1 MLPQQGGLQIRN
13 MKKNKLLFLTPVA
26 LVVALFLLGCGDDS
40 SEQQRLNIESGKI
53 INEAYEAQDYH
64 RIIALADSLNA
75 QGNLSEGL
83 ADFWL
88 GYAYD
93 RLMQKR
99 MAELYWKKGISAVE
113 NSIDVDD
120 VKLYAA
126 IVQRLA
132 GLLNVWGEYES
143 AQAIVLP
150 AIERME
156 KLKCDST
163 SDYANLLIYEGC
175 YQSRFGI
182 SEIKA
187 DEYLTQG
194 YRLHLDLIQRHH
206 NYVYYRDA
214 IIGLGIICNA
224 YLDIHK
230 YGKAYIWTERLA
242 ELIRGYEKVPDGRP
256 GYAEKQWSR
265 YYINSAIA
273 LEGLSRKREAAKAY
287 QMFEETSFSRTA
299 EGSILSS
306 IYLGLAGR
314 WQESADNF
322 SNLNKLIE
330 EQNVGYS
337 LENIQKMLLKK
348 FDVNLQAGRIDSA
361 KAISMDIVQHLDSAI
376 TQARRSDA
384 IEQEAVHQKEQ
395 EMAAEREQNIR
406 DRQIGRLVM
415 IAILIVFMLIY
426 IVVRHRAQARLKKAH
441 NQLKDAYDQLEAT
454 TTAKERMESELRI
467 ARNIQMAML
476 PSVFPEIDGIDMYAS
491 MTPAKEVGG
500 DMYNYIREGNKLY
513 FCIGDVSGKGVPASL
528 FMAIVTRGFR
538 TLALTGKSPA
548 EIATRLN
555 YELTENNDE
564 GMFITM
570 FICRLDLETLQLEYC
585 NAGHNPPI
593 IGDAVN
599 QFSFLDVIPNAPI
612 GLWPGLEYEGEEIRL
627 QANQRLLLYT
637 DGLNEAENRQQ
648 EQYGEDRIIQL
659 LTSHS
664 SSNCH
669 DIIEDLKTDTDQ
681 FRDGAEQNDDLTMLA
696 IKFS

>member
-1 MLPQQGGLQIRN
+1 MS
-13 MKKNKLLFLTPVA
+13 KNKKWRFS
-26 LVVALFLLGCGDDS
+26 LVVALVTALFLTGCGEDS
-40 SEQQRLNIESGKI
+40 KEQERLNREAENVV
-53 INEAYEAQDYH
+53 NEAYKAQDYP
-64 RIIALADSLNA
+64 RIIELVDSLKTL
-75 QGNLSEGL
+75 GNLSEGK
-83 ADFWL
+83 ACYWL

-113 NSIDVDD
+113 NSNEVEDAKV
-120 VKLYAA
+120 YAA
-126 IVQRLA
+126 IVQRLT
-132 GLLNVWGEYES
+132 GLMNVWGEYES
-143 AQAIVLP
+143 AQAIVQP

-182 SEIKA
+182 SEIKV

-194 YRLHLDLIQRHH
+194 YRLHLDLIKRHQK
-206 NYVYYRDA
+206 YVYYRDA
-214 IIGLGIICNA
+214 IIGLGIICNT
-224 YLDIHK
+224 YLDLQK
-230 YGKAYIWTERLA
+230 YGKAYIWTERLV
-242 ELIRGYEKVPDGRP
+242 ELIRGYEKVPDVRP

-273 LEGLSRKREAAKAY
+273 LEGLSRKREAAQAY
-287 QMFEETSFSRTA
+287 QLFEQTSFSRTA
-299 EGSILSS
+299 EGSILGS

-314 WQESADNF
+314 WQESADNS
-322 SNLNKLIE
+322 SNLNTLMK

-348 FDVNLQAGRIDSA
+348 FDINLQAGRIDSA

-406 DRQIGRLVM
+406 DRHIGRLVM
-415 IAILIVFMLIY
+415 IAILIVFLLIY
-426 IVVRHRAQARLKKAH
+426 IMVRHRAQARLKKAH

-467 ARNIQMAML
+467 ASNIQMSML

-500 DMYNYIREGNKLY
+500 DMYNFIREGNKLY

-593 IGDAVN
+593 IGDAAN
-599 QFSFLDVIPNAPI
+599 QFTFLDVIPNAPI
-612 GLWPGLEYEGEEIRL
+612 GLWPGLEFEGEEMQL
-627 QANQRLLLYT
+627 QGNQRLLLYT

-669 DIIEDLKTDTDQ
+669 DIIEDLKSDTDL

-696 IKFS
+696 IHFTQAH